1 MRRTHH
7 TILLVCEGDAEDQ
20 LARVIRDRYLPRN
33 CGTTLARKNARGYGG
48 ARTLELAVELKN
60 TTAYDEYGVM
70 VDTDRHWGE
79 AERTRAQQHGI
90 VVIEN
95 HPCLEAM
102 LLEIAGHRSRRQTQE
117 NKATF
122 EAQFGSPAHREGVI
136 ERHFT
141 REMFD
146 NARSRIASLHKLL
159 SLIRC

>member
-20 LARVIRDRYLPRN
+20 LACFIRDLYLPRN
-33 CGTTLARKNARGYGG
+33 CGTVLHRKNARGYGG
-48 ARTLELAVELKN
+48 ARTLELAIGLKG

-70 VDTDRHWGE
+70 VDTDQHWGE
-79 AERTRAQQHGI
+79 AERASAQQHGI
-90 VVIEN
+90 VPIEN

-102 LLEIAGHRSRRQTQE
+102 LLQVAGQKTRQLTQE
-117 NKATF
+117 NKAAF
-122 EAQFGSPAHREGVI
+122 EARFGSPAHRDGVI
-136 ERHFT
+136 ARHFT

-146 NARSRIASLHKLL
+146 NARGRIASLGKLL